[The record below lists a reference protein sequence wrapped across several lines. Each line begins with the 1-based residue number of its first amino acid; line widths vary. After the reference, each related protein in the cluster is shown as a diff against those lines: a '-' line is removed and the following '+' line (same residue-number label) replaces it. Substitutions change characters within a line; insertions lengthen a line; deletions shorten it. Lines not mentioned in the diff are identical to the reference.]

1 MFADVKGPGAGGQV
15 RHLSRE
21 CSGLLVAFIGRG
33 EDISLDAAMSA
44 LRTLLVDDH
53 VDLRKLL
60 RSMLEEKTECAVI
73 GEASDGLQAIE
84 QAKELQPDLIL
95 LDLSLPK
102 LNGIEAARRI
112 RKLCP
117 DSKIIFLS
125 QDPSPDI
132 VQGALRLGAAGYL
145 LKSDA
150 TELPLAIDAILKGKV
165 FVSRRV
171 KDA

>member
-1 MFADVKGPGAGGQV
+1 
-15 RHLSRE
+15 
-21 CSGLLVAFIGRG
+21 
-33 EDISLDAAMSA
+33 MSA

-53 VDLRKLL
+53 VELRKLL
-60 RSMLEEKTECAVI
+60 RSILQEKTECVVI
-73 GEASDGLQAIE
+73 GEASDGLHAIE

-95 LDLSLPK
+95 LDVSLPK
-102 LNGIEAARRI
+102 LNGMEAGRRI

-117 DSKIIFLS
+117 HSKIVFLS
-125 QDPSPDI
+125 QDPSPEI

-150 TELPLAIDAILKGKV
+150 TELPLAIDAILQGKM

-171 KDA
+171 KDFKLLPA